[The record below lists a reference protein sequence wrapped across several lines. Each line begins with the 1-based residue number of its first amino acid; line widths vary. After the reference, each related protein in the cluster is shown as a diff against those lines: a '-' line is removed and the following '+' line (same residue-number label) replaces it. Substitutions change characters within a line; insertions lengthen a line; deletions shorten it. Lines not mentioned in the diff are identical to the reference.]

1 MHAKCGNMTK
11 QEATAQW
18 DELLNSDAT
27 IRDQHGP
34 DGQVRLMIDTASKQ
48 THRRAAGAGAHTV
61 QYWNHEECGAR
72 DTRKEGVA
80 RTPRRGLRDAHSGA
94 MPASLPPCARRAG
107 RIHLA

>member
-1 MHAKCGNMTK
+1 MHKSLAITYFMHAKCGNMTK

-48 THRRAAGAGAHTV
+48 TQGTGQKRD
-61 QYWNHEECGAR
+61 NECAIKTEIGDAEAWLELLLLE
-72 DTRKEGVA
+72 KYGVDLLNIYCSTTSVA
-80 RTPRRGLRDAHSGA
+80 TS
-94 MPASLPPCARRAG
+94 
-107 RIHLA
+107 